1 MAMENRTEYII
12 IGTLLNDTTLD
23 NFFKAQSM
31 LLREEMFTDRKNAF
45 IYRLIKRMHDDG
57 MEETTPYNLYM
68 YVTKKDIKVGN
79 TSNFLSYIMEMA
91 RKYYV
96 YDDELDGYVKKLVV
110 NFVKEHKK
118 NVGQR

>member
-1 MAMENRTEYII
+1 
-12 IGTLLNDTTLD
+12 
-23 NFFKAQSM
+23 
-31 LLREEMFTDRKNAF
+31 
-45 IYRLIKRMHDDG
+45 
-57 MEETTPYNLYM
+57 
-68 YVTKKDIKVGN
+68 
-79 TSNFLSYIMEMA
+79 MEMA